1 MVAPDLTAGLVLL
14 GRVASPADPS
24 LKRPLSSNRRYQRD
38 ILDLVEGA
46 DGFERQ
52 LGSELFGDVIEIG
65 FVLLGKD
72 DRFAPARGAPRAFSL
87 KPPMGST
94 RPRSVTS
101 PVRAARADSFTPSP
115 IYPVRI
121 NGIVGT
127 ASWGRQLGVGIPP
140 VRTLPQT

>member
-1 MVAPDLTAGLVLL
+1 MLFRTFAGLAPAVAPLFLLL
-14 GRVASPADPS
+14 GLLPASSAIGATIAVPADVPTI
-24 LKRPLSSNRRYQRD
+24 QGA
-38 ILDLVEGA
+38 IDLAVA
-46 DGFERQ
+46 
-52 LGSELFGDVIEIG
+52 GDVIEIG